1 MPQDILEGTAY
12 VLPRTLQWETVI
24 NMEELS
30 TLEISS
36 FANTSTIKIPIS
48 VWSKLIRS
56 SNMVKRATE
65 EEEMVMK
72 ELVTMNERL
81 IYEHSLVLKYIKQT
95 KSCAHSDYVQ
105 GCLNLLYRRLLLCET
120 AVLYFSENVHSLHK
134 AVTPNLILLKNSSYN
149 SIIGQSTLIVDN
161 QHSDLEPDS
170 SSSDECDSDD
180 SLVS

>member
-1 MPQDILEGTAY
+1 MQSQGLINGMPQDVIEGTAY

-30 TLEISS
+30 SLEISS

-56 SNMVKRATE
+56 SNMAKRATE

-81 IYEHSLVLKYIKQT
+81 IYEHSLV
-95 KSCAHSDYVQ
+95 H
-105 GCLNLLYRRLLLCET
+105 
-120 AVLYFSENVHSLHK
+120 
-134 AVTPNLILLKNSSYN
+134 
-149 SIIGQSTLIVDN
+149 
-161 QHSDLEPDS
+161 
-170 SSSDECDSDD
+170 
-180 SLVS
+180 

>member
-1 MPQDILEGTAY
+1 MPQDVLEGTAY

-105 GCLNLLYRRLLLCET
+105 GRLHLLYRRLLLCET
-120 AVLYFSENVHSLHK
+120 AVLYFPENVHSLHK
-134 AVTPNLILLKNSSYN
+134 AVTPNLILLKNSFTKYYWPKYFDRR
-149 SIIGQSTLIVDN
+149 QLT
-161 QHSDLEPDS
+161 
-170 SSSDECDSDD
+170 
-180 SLVS
+180 